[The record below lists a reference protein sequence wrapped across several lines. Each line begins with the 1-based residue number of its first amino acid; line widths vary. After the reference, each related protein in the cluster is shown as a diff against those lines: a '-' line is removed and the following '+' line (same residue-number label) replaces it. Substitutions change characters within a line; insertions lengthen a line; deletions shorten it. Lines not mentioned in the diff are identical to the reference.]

1 MFLHKVL
8 IFTINDMNNNFS
20 ERRSHLAN
28 KVLEDSAIIIA
39 SASVK
44 SRISDTDYA
53 YRQDSNFYYLSGYEE
68 PESLILIRP
77 DQEKE
82 KFIIFCRD
90 RDPLREQW
98 DGFRSGQDGAMQEYQ
113 ADSAYSINSIDQQ
126 MPHLLEGIKNIYFSM
141 SAPNGVDLKIS
152 QWVEHIRKNTRAG
165 AEPPQNL
172 LSLDLILHE
181 MRLIKEDHEMNLMKH
196 AAEITTEAHIRAMQ
210 AVTPGMYEY
219 QLEAEY
225 LYAFN
230 KNGARSPAYN
240 SIVGGGNNSCI
251 LHYVENNAEL
261 KDGDLVLVDAGC
273 EYQYYASDVTR
284 TFPVNGKFTPEQKE
298 IYSIVLE
305 AHKQSMEQARP
316 GNKWNLMHEK
326 SVEVIVEGLIS
337 IGLLQGSKEEN
348 IETGAYSKFY
358 MHRIGHWLGMD
369 VHDVGGYKKDGD
381 WRQLE
386 EGMVMTVEPGI
397 YILDTLEDVDDK
409 WKGIGVRIEDDISI
423 TDSGFEVLTPNVPRT
438 IEEVEHTVQG

>member
-1 MFLHKVL
+1 MTL
-8 IFTINDMNNNFS
+8 NFS
-20 ERRSHLAN
+20 ERRDLLAD
-28 KVLEDSAIIIA
+28 KVLEDSAIIVSA
-39 SASVK
+39 ASVK
-44 SRISDTDYA
+44 SRISDTEYS

-77 DQEKE
+77 NQDKE
-82 KFIIFCRD
+82 RFIIFCRD

-98 DGFRSGQDGAMQEYQ
+98 DGFRTGQEGVIQDYGAD
-113 ADSAYSINSIDQQ
+113 AAYSINSIDEI
-126 MPHLLEGIKNIYFSM
+126 MPKLLEGAKNIYFSM
-141 SAPNGVDLKIS
+141 SAPCGVDAKIS
-152 QWVEHIRKNTRAG
+152 SWVEDIRKNTRSG

-172 LSLDLILHE
+172 LSLDSILHE
-181 MRLIKEDHEMNLMKH
+181 MRLIKESDEMDLMKQ
-196 AAEITTEAHIRAMQ
+196 AANITTEAHIRAMQ
-210 AVTPGMYEY
+210 SVRPGMYEY

-261 KDGDLVLVDAGC
+261 QDGDLVLVDAGC

-284 TFPVNGKFTPEQKE
+284 TFPVNGKFSPEQKE

-305 AHKQSMEQARP
+305 AHKQSMEQAKP

-326 SVEVIVEGLIS
+326 SVEVIVEGLLS
-337 IGLLQGSKEEN
+337 IGLLQGSRDEIIDKGE
-348 IETGAYSKFY
+348 YSKFY

-369 VHDVGGYKKDGD
+369 VHDVGSYKQDGD
-381 WRQLE
+381 WRPLE

-397 YILDTLEDVDDK
+397 YILDSMEGVDDK
-409 WKGIGVRIEDDISI
+409 WKGIGVRIEDDIAI
-423 TDSGFEVLTPNVPRT
+423 TDSGFEILTPDVPRT
-438 IEEVEHTVQG
+438 IEEVEQTVQG

>member
-1 MFLHKVL
+1 MK
-8 IFTINDMNNNFS
+8 NNFS
-20 ERRSHLAN
+20 ERRLQLSN
-28 KVLEDSAIIIA
+28 KVLDDSAIIVA
-39 SASVK
+39 SALVK

-68 PESLILIRP
+68 PDSLILIRP
-77 DQEKE
+77 NHDRE

-98 DGFRSGQDGAMQEYQ
+98 DGFRTGQDGAIQEYQ
-113 ADSAYSINSIDQQ
+113 ADNAYSINSIDQM
-126 MPHLLEGIKNIYFSM
+126 MPELLAGVKNIYFSM
-141 SAPNGVDLKIS
+141 SAPCGVDLKIS
-152 QWVEHIRKNTRAG
+152 QWVEDIRKNTRAG
-165 AEPPQNL
+165 AEPPHNL
-172 LSLDLILHE
+172 LSLDSILHE
-181 MRLIKEDHEMNLMKH
+181 MRLIKEDHEMDLMKQ
-196 AAEITTEAHIRAMQ
+196 AADITTEAHIRAMQ

-273 EYQYYASDVTR
+273 EYKYYASDVTR
-284 TFPVNGKFTPEQKE
+284 TFPVNGKFSPEQKE

-305 AHKQSMEQARP
+305 AHKQSMEQAKP

-326 SVEVIVEGLIS
+326 SVEVIVEGLLDL
-337 IGLLQGSKEEN
+337 GLLKGTKDQVIEN
-348 IETGAYSKFY
+348 GDYSKFY

-369 VHDVGGYKKDGD
+369 VHDVGGYKQDGD
-381 WRQLE
+381 WRDLE
-386 EGMVMTVEPGI
+386 KGMVMTIEPGI
-397 YILDTLEDVDDK
+397 YILDSLEDVDDK
-409 WKGIGVRIEDDISI
+409 WKGIGVRIEDDIVV
-423 TDSGFEVLTPNVPRT
+423 TESGFEVLTPNVPRT

>member
-1 MFLHKVL
+1 MK
-8 IFTINDMNNNFS
+8 NNFS
-20 ERRSHLAN
+20 ERRLQLSN
-28 KVLEDSAIIIA
+28 KVLDDSAIIVA
-39 SASVK
+39 SALVK

-53 YRQDSNFYYLSGYEE
+53 FRQDSNFYYLSGYEE
-68 PESLILIRP
+68 PDSLILIRP
-77 DQEKE
+77 NHDKE

-98 DGFRSGQDGAMQEYQ
+98 DGFRTGQDGAIQEYQ
-113 ADSAYSINSIDQQ
+113 ADNAYSINSIDQM
-126 MPHLLEGIKNIYFSM
+126 MPELLAGVKNIYFSM
-141 SAPNGVDLKIS
+141 SAPCGVDLKIS
-152 QWVEHIRKNTRAG
+152 QWVEDIRKNTRAG
-165 AEPPQNL
+165 AEPPHNL
-172 LSLDLILHE
+172 LSLDSILHE
-181 MRLIKEDHEMNLMKH
+181 MRLIKEDHEMDLMKQ
-196 AAEITTEAHIRAMQ
+196 AADITTEAHIRAMQ

-273 EYQYYASDVTR
+273 EYKYYASDVTR
-284 TFPVNGKFTPEQKE
+284 TFPVNGKFSPEQKE

-305 AHKQSMEQARP
+305 AHKQSMEQAKP

-326 SVEVIVEGLIS
+326 SVEVIVEGLLDL
-337 IGLLQGSKEEN
+337 GLLKGTKDQVIEN
-348 IETGAYSKFY
+348 GDYSKFY

-369 VHDVGGYKKDGD
+369 VHDVGGYKQDGD
-381 WRQLE
+381 WRDLE
-386 EGMVMTVEPGI
+386 KGMVMTIEPGI
-397 YILDTLEDVDDK
+397 YILDSLEDVDDK
-409 WKGIGVRIEDDISI
+409 WKGIGVRIEDDIVV
-423 TDSGFEVLTPNVPRT
+423 TESGFEVLTPNVPRT

>member
-1 MFLHKVL
+1 MK
-8 IFTINDMNNNFS
+8 NNFS
-20 ERRSHLAN
+20 ERRLKLSD
-28 KVLEDSAIIIA
+28 KVLEDSAIIVA
-39 SASVK
+39 SALVK
-44 SRISDTDYA
+44 ARISDTDYA

-68 PESLILIRP
+68 PDSLLLIRP
-77 DQEKE
+77 SSDKE

-98 DGFRSGQDGAMQEYQ
+98 DGFRTGQEGAVQQYG
-113 ADSAYSINSIDQQ
+113 ADNAYSINSLDQM
-126 MPHLLEGIKNIYFSM
+126 MPDLLAGVKNIYFSM
-141 SAPNGVDLKIS
+141 SAPCGVDIKIS
-152 QWVEHIRKNTRAG
+152 HWMEDIRKNTRAG
-165 AEPPQNL
+165 AEPPNNL
-172 LSLDLILHE
+172 LSLDSILHE
-181 MRLIKEDHEMNLMKH
+181 MRLIKEDHEMNLMKK
-196 AAEITTEAHIRAMQ
+196 AADITTEAHIRAMQ

-251 LHYVENNAEL
+251 LHYVENNDEL

-284 TFPVNGKFTPEQKE
+284 TFPVNGKFSPEQKE

-305 AHKQSMEQARP
+305 AHRQSMEQAKP

-326 SVEVIVEGLIS
+326 SVEVIVEGLLDL
-337 IGLLQGSKEEN
+337 GLLKGTKEQI
-348 IETGAYSKFY
+348 IEKGDYSKFY

-369 VHDVGGYKKDGD
+369 VHDVGGYKQDGD
-381 WRQLE
+381 WRELE
-386 EGMVMTVEPGI
+386 KGMVMTVEPGI
-397 YILDTLEDVDDK
+397 YILDSLEDVDDK
-409 WKGIGVRIEDDISI
+409 WKGIGVRIEDDIVI

>member
-1 MFLHKVL
+1 MTL
-8 IFTINDMNNNFS
+8 NFS
-20 ERRSHLAN
+20 ERRDLLAD
-28 KVLEDSAIIIA
+28 KVLEDSAIIVSA
-39 SASVK
+39 ASVK
-44 SRISDTDYA
+44 SRISDTEYS

-77 DQEKE
+77 NQDKE
-82 KFIIFCRD
+82 RFVIFCRD

-98 DGFRSGQDGAMQEYQ
+98 DGFRTGQEGVIQDYGAD
-113 ADSAYSINSIDQQ
+113 AAYSINSIDEI
-126 MPHLLEGIKNIYFSM
+126 MPKLLEGAKNIYFSM
-141 SAPNGVDLKIS
+141 SAPCGVDAKIS
-152 QWVEHIRKNTRAG
+152 SWVEDIRKNTRSG

-172 LSLDLILHE
+172 LSLDSILHE
-181 MRLIKEDHEMNLMKH
+181 MRLIKESDEMDLMKK
-196 AAEITTEAHIRAMQ
+196 AANITTEAHIRAMQ
-210 AVTPGMYEY
+210 SVRPGMYEY

-284 TFPVNGKFTPEQKE
+284 TFPVNGKFSPEQRE

-305 AHKQSMEQARP
+305 AHKQSMEQAKP

-326 SVEVIVEGLIS
+326 SVEVIVEGLLS
-337 IGLLQGSKEEN
+337 IGLLQGSRDEIIDKGE
-348 IETGAYSKFY
+348 YSKFY

-369 VHDVGGYKKDGD
+369 VHDVGSYKQDGD
-381 WRQLE
+381 WRPLE

-397 YILDTLEDVDDK
+397 YILDSMEGMDDK
-409 WKGIGVRIEDDISI
+409 WKGIGVRIEDDIAI
-423 TDSGFEVLTPNVPRT
+423 TESGFEILTPDVPRT
-438 IEEVEHTVQG
+438 IEEVEQTVQG

>member
-1 MFLHKVL
+1 MK
-8 IFTINDMNNNFS
+8 NNFS
-20 ERRSHLAN
+20 ERRLQLSN
-28 KVLEDSAIIIA
+28 KVLDDSAIIVS
-39 SASVK
+39 SALVK

-68 PESLILIRP
+68 PDSLILIRP
-77 DQEKE
+77 NHDKE

-98 DGFRSGQDGAMQEYQ
+98 DGFRTGQDGAIQEYQ
-113 ADSAYSINSIDQQ
+113 ADNAYSINSIDQM
-126 MPHLLEGIKNIYFSM
+126 MPELLAGVKNIYFSM
-141 SAPNGVDLKIS
+141 SAPCGVDLKIS
-152 QWVEHIRKNTRAG
+152 QWVEDIRKNTRAG
-165 AEPPQNL
+165 AEPPHNL

-181 MRLIKEDHEMNLMKH
+181 MRLIKEDHEMDLMKQ
-196 AAEITTEAHIRAMQ
+196 AADITTEAHIRAMQ

-230 KNGARSPAYN
+230 KNGARSAAYN

-273 EYQYYASDVTR
+273 EYKYYASDVTR
-284 TFPVNGKFTPEQKE
+284 TFPVNGKFSPEQKE

-305 AHKQSMEQARP
+305 AHKQSMEQAKP

-326 SVEVIVEGLIS
+326 SVEVIVEGLLDL
-337 IGLLQGSKEEN
+337 GLLKGTKDQVIEN
-348 IETGAYSKFY
+348 GDYSKFY

-369 VHDVGGYKKDGD
+369 VHDVGGYKQDGD
-381 WRQLE
+381 WRDLE
-386 EGMVMTVEPGI
+386 KGMVMTIEPGI
-397 YILDTLEDVDDK
+397 YILDSLEDVDDK
-409 WKGIGVRIEDDISI
+409 WKGIGVRIEDDIVV
-423 TDSGFEVLTPNVPRT
+423 TGSGFEVLTPNVPRT

>member
-1 MFLHKVL
+1 MK
-8 IFTINDMNNNFS
+8 NNFS
-20 ERRSHLAN
+20 ERRLQLSN
-28 KVLEDSAIIIA
+28 KVLDDSAIIVA
-39 SASVK
+39 SALVK

-68 PESLILIRP
+68 PDSLILIRP
-77 DQEKE
+77 NHDKE

-98 DGFRSGQDGAMQEYQ
+98 DGFRTGQDGAIQEYQ
-113 ADSAYSINSIDQQ
+113 ADNAYSINLIDQM
-126 MPHLLEGIKNIYFSM
+126 MPELLAGVKNIYFSM
-141 SAPNGVDLKIS
+141 SAPCGVDLKIS
-152 QWVEHIRKNTRAG
+152 QWVEDIRKNTRAG
-165 AEPPQNL
+165 AEPPHNL
-172 LSLDLILHE
+172 LSLDSILHE
-181 MRLIKEDHEMNLMKH
+181 MRLIKEDHEMDLMKQ
-196 AAEITTEAHIRAMQ
+196 AADITTEAHIRAMQ

-273 EYQYYASDVTR
+273 EYKYYASDVTR
-284 TFPVNGKFTPEQKE
+284 TFPVNGKFSPEQKE

-305 AHKQSMEQARP
+305 AHKQSMEQAKP

-326 SVEVIVEGLIS
+326 SVEVIVEGLLDL
-337 IGLLQGSKEEN
+337 GLLKGTKDQVIEN
-348 IETGAYSKFY
+348 GDYSKFY

-369 VHDVGGYKKDGD
+369 VHDVGGYKQDGD
-381 WRQLE
+381 WRDLE
-386 EGMVMTVEPGI
+386 KGMVMTIEPGI
-397 YILDTLEDVDDK
+397 YILDSLEDVDDK
-409 WKGIGVRIEDDISI
+409 WKGIGVRIEDDIVV
-423 TDSGFEVLTPNVPRT
+423 TESGFEVLTPNVPRT

>member
-1 MFLHKVL
+1 MK
-8 IFTINDMNNNFS
+8 NNFS
-20 ERRSHLAN
+20 ERRLQLSN
-28 KVLEDSAIIIA
+28 KVLDDSAIIVA
-39 SASVK
+39 SALVK

-68 PESLILIRP
+68 PDSLILIRP
-77 DQEKE
+77 NHDKE

-98 DGFRSGQDGAMQEYQ
+98 DGFRTGQDGAIQEYQ
-113 ADSAYSINSIDQQ
+113 ADNSYSINSIDQM
-126 MPHLLEGIKNIYFSM
+126 MPELLAGVKNIYFSM
-141 SAPNGVDLKIS
+141 SAPCGVDLKIS
-152 QWVEHIRKNTRAG
+152 QWVEDIRKNTRAG
-165 AEPPQNL
+165 AEPPHNL
-172 LSLDLILHE
+172 LSLDSILHE
-181 MRLIKEDHEMNLMKH
+181 MRLIKEDHEMDLMKQ
-196 AAEITTEAHIRAMQ
+196 AADITTEAHIRAMQ

-273 EYQYYASDVTR
+273 EYKYYASDVTR
-284 TFPVNGKFTPEQKE
+284 TFPVNGKFSPEQKE

-305 AHKQSMEQARP
+305 AHKQSMEQAKP

-326 SVEVIVEGLIS
+326 SVEVIVEGLLDL
-337 IGLLQGSKEEN
+337 GLLKGTKDQVIEN
-348 IETGAYSKFY
+348 GDYSKFY

-369 VHDVGGYKKDGD
+369 VHDVGGYKQDGD
-381 WRQLE
+381 WRDLE
-386 EGMVMTVEPGI
+386 KGMVMTIEPGI
-397 YILDTLEDVDDK
+397 YILDSLEDVDDK
-409 WKGIGVRIEDDISI
+409 WKGIGVRIEDDIVV
-423 TDSGFEVLTPNVPRT
+423 TESGFEVLTPNVPRT

>member
-1 MFLHKVL
+1 MK
-8 IFTINDMNNNFS
+8 NNFS
-20 ERRSHLAN
+20 ERRLQLSN
-28 KVLEDSAIIIA
+28 KVLDDSAIIVA
-39 SASVK
+39 SALVK

-68 PESLILIRP
+68 PDSLILIRP
-77 DQEKE
+77 DHDKE

-98 DGFRSGQDGAMQEYQ
+98 DGFRTGQDGAIQEYQ
-113 ADSAYSINSIDQQ
+113 ADNAYSINSIDQM
-126 MPHLLEGIKNIYFSM
+126 MPELLAGVKNIYFSM
-141 SAPNGVDLKIS
+141 SAPCGVDLKIS
-152 QWVEHIRKNTRAG
+152 QWVEDIRKNTRAG
-165 AEPPQNL
+165 AEPPHNL
-172 LSLDLILHE
+172 LSLDSILHE
-181 MRLIKEDHEMNLMKH
+181 MRLIKEDHEMDLMKQ
-196 AAEITTEAHIRAMQ
+196 AADITTEAHIRAMQ

-230 KNGARSPAYN
+230 KNGARAPAYN

-273 EYQYYASDVTR
+273 EYKYYASDVTR
-284 TFPVNGKFTPEQKE
+284 TFPVNGKFSPEQKE

-305 AHKQSMEQARP
+305 AHKQSMEQAKP

-326 SVEVIVEGLIS
+326 SVEVIVEGLLDL
-337 IGLLQGSKEEN
+337 GLLKGTKDQVIEN
-348 IETGAYSKFY
+348 GDYSKFY

-369 VHDVGGYKKDGD
+369 VHDVGGYKQDGD
-381 WRQLE
+381 WRDLE
-386 EGMVMTVEPGI
+386 KGMVMTIEPGI
-397 YILDTLEDVDDK
+397 YILDSLEDVDDK
-409 WKGIGVRIEDDISI
+409 WKGIGVRIEDDIVV
-423 TDSGFEVLTPNVPRT
+423 TESGFEVLTPNVPRT

>member
-1 MFLHKVL
+1 MK
-8 IFTINDMNNNFS
+8 NNFS
-20 ERRSHLAN
+20 ERRLKLSD
-28 KVLEDSAIIIA
+28 KVLEDSAIIVA
-39 SASVK
+39 SALVK
-44 SRISDTDYA
+44 ARISDTDYA

-68 PESLILIRP
+68 PDSLLLIRP
-77 DQEKE
+77 NNDKE

-98 DGFRSGQDGAMQEYQ
+98 DGFRTGQEGAVQQYG
-113 ADSAYSINSIDQQ
+113 ADNAYSINSLDQM
-126 MPHLLEGIKNIYFSM
+126 MPDLLAGVKNIYFSM
-141 SAPNGVDLKIS
+141 SAPCGVDIKIS
-152 QWVEHIRKNTRAG
+152 HWMEDIRKNTRAG
-165 AEPPQNL
+165 AEPPNNL
-172 LSLDLILHE
+172 LSLDSILHE
-181 MRLIKEDHEMNLMKH
+181 MRLIKEDQEMILMKK
-196 AAEITTEAHIRAMQ
+196 AADITTEAHIRAMQ

-251 LHYVENNAEL
+251 LHYVENNDEL

-284 TFPVNGKFTPEQKE
+284 TFPVNGKFSPEQKE

-305 AHKQSMEQARP
+305 AHRQSMEQAKP

-326 SVEVIVEGLIS
+326 SVEVIVEGLLDL
-337 IGLLQGSKEEN
+337 GLLKGTKEQV
-348 IETGAYSKFY
+348 IEKGDYSKFY

-369 VHDVGGYKKDGD
+369 VHDVGGYKQDGD
-381 WRQLE
+381 WRELE
-386 EGMVMTVEPGI
+386 KGMVMTVEPGI
-397 YILDTLEDVDDK
+397 YILDSLEDVDDK
-409 WKGIGVRIEDDISI
+409 WKGIGVRIEDDIVI

>member
-1 MFLHKVL
+1 MTL
-8 IFTINDMNNNFS
+8 NFS
-20 ERRSHLAN
+20 ERRDLLAD
-28 KVLEDSAIIIA
+28 KVLEDSAIIVSA
-39 SASVK
+39 ASVK
-44 SRISDTDYA
+44 SRISDTEYS

-77 DQEKE
+77 NQDKE
-82 KFIIFCRD
+82 RFIIFCRD

-98 DGFRSGQDGAMQEYQ
+98 DGFRTGQEGVIQDYGAD
-113 ADSAYSINSIDQQ
+113 AAYSINSIDEI
-126 MPHLLEGIKNIYFSM
+126 MPKLLEGAKNIYFSM
-141 SAPNGVDLKIS
+141 SAPCGVDAKIS
-152 QWVEHIRKNTRAG
+152 SWVEDIRKNTRSG

-172 LSLDLILHE
+172 LSLDSILHE
-181 MRLIKEDHEMNLMKH
+181 MRLIKESNEMDLMKQ
-196 AAEITTEAHIRAMQ
+196 AANITTEAHIRAMQ
-210 AVTPGMYEY
+210 SVRPGMYEY

-261 KDGDLVLVDAGC
+261 QDGDLVLVDAGC

-284 TFPVNGKFTPEQKE
+284 TFPVNGKFSPEQRE

-305 AHKQSMEQARP
+305 AHKQSMEQAKP

-326 SVEVIVEGLIS
+326 SVEVIVEGLLS
-337 IGLLQGSKEEN
+337 IGLLQGSRDEI
-348 IETGAYSKFY
+348 IEKGEYSKFY

-369 VHDVGGYKKDGD
+369 VHDVGSYKQDGD
-381 WRQLE
+381 WRPLE

-397 YILDTLEDVDDK
+397 YILDSMEDVDDK
-409 WKGIGVRIEDDISI
+409 WKGIGVRIEDDIAI
-423 TDSGFEVLTPNVPRT
+423 TDSGFEILTPDVPRT
-438 IEEVEHTVQG
+438 IEEVEQTVQG

>member
-1 MFLHKVL
+1 MK
-8 IFTINDMNNNFS
+8 NNFS
-20 ERRSHLAN
+20 ERRLQLSN
-28 KVLEDSAIIIA
+28 KVLDDSAIIVA
-39 SASVK
+39 SALVK

-68 PESLILIRP
+68 PDSLILIRP
-77 DQEKE
+77 NHDKE

-98 DGFRSGQDGAMQEYQ
+98 DGFRTGQDGAIQEYQ
-113 ADSAYSINSIDQQ
+113 ADNSYSINSIDQM
-126 MPHLLEGIKNIYFSM
+126 MPELLAGVKNIYFSM
-141 SAPNGVDLKIS
+141 SAPCGVDLKIS
-152 QWVEHIRKNTRAG
+152 KWVEDIRKNTRAG
-165 AEPPQNL
+165 AEPPHNL
-172 LSLDLILHE
+172 LSLDSILHE
-181 MRLIKEDHEMNLMKH
+181 MRLIKEDHEMDLMKQ
-196 AAEITTEAHIRAMQ
+196 AADITTEAHIRAMQ

-273 EYQYYASDVTR
+273 EYKYYASDVTR
-284 TFPVNGKFTPEQKE
+284 TFPVNGKFSPEQKE

-305 AHKQSMEQARP
+305 AHKQSMEQAKP

-326 SVEVIVEGLIS
+326 SVEVIVEGLLDL
-337 IGLLQGSKEEN
+337 GLLKGTKDQVIEN
-348 IETGAYSKFY
+348 GDYSKFY

-369 VHDVGGYKKDGD
+369 VHDVGGYKQDGD
-381 WRQLE
+381 WRDLE
-386 EGMVMTVEPGI
+386 KGMVMTIEPGI
-397 YILDTLEDVDDK
+397 YILDSLEDVDDK
-409 WKGIGVRIEDDISI
+409 WKGIGVRIEDDIVV
-423 TDSGFEVLTPNVPRT
+423 TESGFEVLTPNVPRT

>member
-1 MFLHKVL
+1 MK
-8 IFTINDMNNNFS
+8 NNFS
-20 ERRSHLAN
+20 ERRSNLAH
-28 KVLEDSAIIIA
+28 KVLDDSAIIVA

-77 DQEKE
+77 NHDNE

-98 DGFRSGQDGAMQEYQ
+98 DGFRTGQEGAISEYG
-113 ADSAYSINSIDQQ
+113 ADASYSINSVDQL
-126 MPHLLEGIKNIYFSM
+126 MPELLKGSKNIYFSM
-141 SAPNGVDLKIS
+141 SSPCGIDSKVKHWIED
-152 QWVEHIRKNTRAG
+152 IRKNMRAG
-165 AEPPQNL
+165 AEPPENL
-172 LSLDLILHE
+172 LSLDSILHE
-181 MRLIKEDHEMNLMKH
+181 MRLIKEDHELDIMKH
-196 AAEITTEAHIRAMQ
+196 AADITTEAHIRAMQ
-210 AVTPGMYEY
+210 AVTPGMFEY

-284 TFPVNGKFTPEQKE
+284 TFPVNGKFSPEQKE
-298 IYSIVLE
+298 IYTIVLE
-305 AHKQSMEQARP
+305 AHKQSIEQAQP

-326 SVEVIVEGLIS
+326 SVEVLVEGLLS
-337 IGLLQGSKEEN
+337 LGLLNGSKEEN
-348 IETGAYSKFY
+348 IEKGLYSKFY

-369 VHDVGGYKKDGD
+369 VHDVGAYKKDGD
-381 WRQLE
+381 WRELE
-386 EGMVMTVEPGI
+386 KGMVMTIEPGI
-397 YILDTLEDVDDK
+397 YILDSLKDVDDK
-409 WKGIGVRIEDDISI
+409 WKGIGVRIEDNIVI
-423 TDSGFEVLTPNVPRT
+423 NDSGNEFLTPDVPRT
-438 IEEVEHTVQG
+438 IEEVEQTVQG

>member
-1 MFLHKVL
+1 MTL
-8 IFTINDMNNNFS
+8 NFS
-20 ERRSHLAN
+20 ERRDLLAD
-28 KVLEDSAIIIA
+28 KVLEDSAIIVSA
-39 SASVK
+39 ASVK
-44 SRISDTDYA
+44 SRISDTEYS

-77 DQEKE
+77 NQDKE
-82 KFIIFCRD
+82 RFIIFCRD

-98 DGFRSGQDGAMQEYQ
+98 DGFRTGQEGVIQDYGAD
-113 ADSAYSINSIDQQ
+113 AAYSINSIDEI
-126 MPHLLEGIKNIYFSM
+126 MPKLLEGAKNIYFSM
-141 SAPNGVDLKIS
+141 SAPCGVDAKIS
-152 QWVEHIRKNTRAG
+152 SWVEDIRKNTRSG

-172 LSLDLILHE
+172 LSLDSILHE
-181 MRLIKEDHEMNLMKH
+181 MRLIKESDEMDLMKQ
-196 AAEITTEAHIRAMQ
+196 AANITTEAHIRAMQ
-210 AVTPGMYEY
+210 SVRPGMYEY

-284 TFPVNGKFTPEQKE
+284 TFPVNGKFSPEQRE

-305 AHKQSMEQARP
+305 AHKQSMEQAKP

-326 SVEVIVEGLIS
+326 SVEVIVEGLLS
-337 IGLLQGSKEEN
+337 IGLLQGSRDEIIDKGEY
-348 IETGAYSKFY
+348 TKFY

-369 VHDVGGYKKDGD
+369 VHDVGSYKQDGD
-381 WRQLE
+381 WRPLE

-397 YILDTLEDVDDK
+397 YILDSMEGVDDK
-409 WKGIGVRIEDDISI
+409 WKGIGVRIEDDIAI
-423 TDSGFEVLTPNVPRT
+423 TDSGFEILTPDVPRT
-438 IEEVEHTVQG
+438 IEEVEQTVQG

>member
-1 MFLHKVL
+1 MK
-8 IFTINDMNNNFS
+8 NNFS
-20 ERRSHLAN
+20 ERRLQLSN
-28 KVLEDSAIIIA
+28 KVLDDSAIIVA
-39 SASVK
+39 SALVK

-68 PESLILIRP
+68 PDSLILIRP
-77 DQEKE
+77 NHDKE

-98 DGFRSGQDGAMQEYQ
+98 DGFRTGQDGAIQEYQ
-113 ADSAYSINSIDQQ
+113 ADNAYSINSIDQM
-126 MPHLLEGIKNIYFSM
+126 MPELLAGVKNIYFSM
-141 SAPNGVDLKIS
+141 SAPCGVDLKIS
-152 QWVEHIRKNTRAG
+152 QWVEDIRKNTRAG
-165 AEPPQNL
+165 AEPPHNL
-172 LSLDLILHE
+172 LSLDSILHE
-181 MRLIKEDHEMNLMKH
+181 MRLIKEDHEMDLMKQ

-230 KNGARSPAYN
+230 KNGARSAAYN

-273 EYQYYASDVTR
+273 EYKYYASDVTR
-284 TFPVNGKFTPEQKE
+284 TFPVNGKFSPEQKE

-305 AHKQSMEQARP
+305 AHKQSMEQAKP

-326 SVEVIVEGLIS
+326 SVEVIVEGLLDL
-337 IGLLQGSKEEN
+337 GLLKGTKDQVIEN
-348 IETGAYSKFY
+348 GDYSKFY

-369 VHDVGGYKKDGD
+369 VHDVGGYKQDGD
-381 WRQLE
+381 WRDLE
-386 EGMVMTVEPGI
+386 KGMVMTIEPGI
-397 YILDTLEDVDDK
+397 YILDSLEDVDDK
-409 WKGIGVRIEDDISI
+409 WKGIGVRIEDDIVV
-423 TDSGFEVLTPNVPRT
+423 TESGFEVLTPNVPRT

>member
-1 MFLHKVL
+1 MTL
-8 IFTINDMNNNFS
+8 NFS
-20 ERRSHLAN
+20 ERRDLLAD
-28 KVLEDSAIIIA
+28 KVLEDSAIIVSA
-39 SASVK
+39 ASVK
-44 SRISDTDYA
+44 SRISDTEYS

-77 DQEKE
+77 NQDKE
-82 KFIIFCRD
+82 RFVIFCRD

-98 DGFRSGQDGAMQEYQ
+98 DGFRTGQEGVIQDYGAD
-113 ADSAYSINSIDQQ
+113 AAYSINSIDEI
-126 MPHLLEGIKNIYFSM
+126 MPKLLEGAKNIYFSM
-141 SAPNGVDLKIS
+141 SAPCGVDAKIS
-152 QWVEHIRKNTRAG
+152 SWIEDIRKNTRSG

-172 LSLDLILHE
+172 LSLDSILHE
-181 MRLIKEDHEMNLMKH
+181 MRLIKESDEMDLMKK
-196 AAEITTEAHIRAMQ
+196 AANITTEAHIRAMQ
-210 AVTPGMYEY
+210 SVRPGMYEY

-284 TFPVNGKFTPEQKE
+284 TFPVNGKFSPEQRE

-305 AHKQSMEQARP
+305 AHKQSMEQAKP

-326 SVEVIVEGLIS
+326 SVEVIVEGLLS
-337 IGLLQGSKEEN
+337 IGLLQGSRDEIIDKGE
-348 IETGAYSKFY
+348 YSKFY

-369 VHDVGGYKKDGD
+369 VHDVGSYKQDGD
-381 WRQLE
+381 WRPLE

-397 YILDTLEDVDDK
+397 YILDSMEGVDDK
-409 WKGIGVRIEDDISI
+409 WKGIGVRIEDDIAI
-423 TDSGFEVLTPNVPRT
+423 TESGFEILTPDVPRT
-438 IEEVEHTVQG
+438 IEEVEQTVQG

>member
-1 MFLHKVL
+1 MK
-8 IFTINDMNNNFS
+8 NNFS
-20 ERRSHLAN
+20 ERRSNLAH
-28 KVLEDSAIIIA
+28 KVLDDSAIIIA

-77 DQEKE
+77 NHANE

-98 DGFRSGQDGAMQEYQ
+98 DGFRTGQEGAISEYG
-113 ADSAYSINSIDQQ
+113 ADASYSINSVDQL
-126 MPHLLEGIKNIYFSM
+126 MPELLKGSKNIYFSM
-141 SAPNGVDLKIS
+141 SSPCGIDSKINH
-152 QWVEHIRKNTRAG
+152 WIEDIRKNMRAG
-165 AEPPQNL
+165 AEPPENL
-172 LSLDLILHE
+172 LSLDSILHE
-181 MRLIKEDHEMNLMKH
+181 MRLIKEDHELDIMKH
-196 AAEITTEAHIRAMQ
+196 AADITTEAHIRAMQ
-210 AVTPGMYEY
+210 AVTPGMFEY

-284 TFPVNGKFTPEQKE
+284 TFPVNGKFSPEKRE
-298 IYSIVLE
+298 IYTIVLE
-305 AHKQSMEQARP
+305 AHKQSIEQAQP

-326 SVEVIVEGLIS
+326 SVEVLVEGLLS
-337 IGLLQGSKEEN
+337 LGLLNGSKEEN
-348 IETGAYSKFY
+348 IEEGLYSKFY

-369 VHDVGGYKKDGD
+369 VHDVGAYKKDGD
-381 WRQLE
+381 WRELE
-386 EGMVMTVEPGI
+386 KGMVMTIEPGI
-397 YILDTLEDVDDK
+397 YILDSLEDVDDK
-409 WKGIGVRIEDDISI
+409 WKGIGVRIEDNIVI
-423 TDSGFEVLTPNVPRT
+423 NDSGNEFLTPDVPRT
-438 IEEVEHTVQG
+438 IEEVEQTVQG

>member
-1 MFLHKVL
+1 MTL
-8 IFTINDMNNNFS
+8 NFS
-20 ERRSHLAN
+20 ERRDLLAD
-28 KVLEDSAIIIA
+28 KVLEDSAIIVSA
-39 SASVK
+39 ASVK
-44 SRISDTDYA
+44 SRISDTEYS

-77 DQEKE
+77 NQDKE
-82 KFIIFCRD
+82 RFIIFCRD

-98 DGFRSGQDGAMQEYQ
+98 DGFRTGQEGVIQDYGAD
-113 ADSAYSINSIDQQ
+113 AAYSINSIDEI
-126 MPHLLEGIKNIYFSM
+126 MPKLLEGAKNIYFSM
-141 SAPNGVDLKIS
+141 SAPCGVDAKIS
-152 QWVEHIRKNTRAG
+152 SWVEDIRKNTRSG

-172 LSLDLILHE
+172 LSLDSILHE
-181 MRLIKEDHEMNLMKH
+181 MRLIKESDEMDLMKK
-196 AAEITTEAHIRAMQ
+196 AANITTEAHIRAMQ
-210 AVTPGMYEY
+210 SVRPGMYEY

-284 TFPVNGKFTPEQKE
+284 TFPVNGKFSPEQRE

-305 AHKQSMEQARP
+305 AHKQSMEQAKP

-326 SVEVIVEGLIS
+326 SVEVIVEGLLS
-337 IGLLQGSKEEN
+337 IGLLQGSRDEIIDKGE
-348 IETGAYSKFY
+348 YSKFY

-369 VHDVGGYKKDGD
+369 VHDVGSYKQDGD
-381 WRQLE
+381 WRPLE

-397 YILDTLEDVDDK
+397 YILDSMEGVDDK
-409 WKGIGVRIEDDISI
+409 WKGIGVRIEDDIAI
-423 TDSGFEVLTPNVPRT
+423 TESGFEILTPDVPRT
-438 IEEVEHTVQG
+438 IEEVEQTVQG

>member
-1 MFLHKVL
+1 MK
-8 IFTINDMNNNFS
+8 NNFS
-20 ERRSHLAN
+20 ERRLKLSD
-28 KVLEDSAIIIA
+28 KVLEDSAIIVA
-39 SASVK
+39 SALVK
-44 SRISDTDYA
+44 ARISDTDYA

-68 PESLILIRP
+68 PDSLLLIRP
-77 DQEKE
+77 NSDKE

-98 DGFRSGQDGAMQEYQ
+98 DGFRTGQEGAVQQYG
-113 ADSAYSINSIDQQ
+113 ADNAYSINSLDQM
-126 MPHLLEGIKNIYFSM
+126 MPDLLAGVKNIYFSM
-141 SAPNGVDLKIS
+141 SAPCGVDIKIS
-152 QWVEHIRKNTRAG
+152 HWMEDIRKNTRAG
-165 AEPPQNL
+165 AEPPNNL
-172 LSLDLILHE
+172 LSLDSILHE
-181 MRLIKEDHEMNLMKH
+181 MRLIKEDYEMNLMKK
-196 AAEITTEAHIRAMQ
+196 AADITTEAHIRAMQ

-251 LHYVENNAEL
+251 LHYVENNDEL

-284 TFPVNGKFTPEQKE
+284 TFPVNGKFSPEQKE

-305 AHKQSMEQARP
+305 AHRQSMEQAKP

-326 SVEVIVEGLIS
+326 SVEVIVEGLLDL
-337 IGLLQGSKEEN
+337 GLLKGTKEQV
-348 IETGAYSKFY
+348 IEKGDYSKFY

-369 VHDVGGYKKDGD
+369 VHDVGGYKQDGD
-381 WRQLE
+381 WRELE
-386 EGMVMTVEPGI
+386 KGMVMTVEPGI
-397 YILDTLEDVDDK
+397 YILDSLEDVDDK
-409 WKGIGVRIEDDISI
+409 WKGIGVRIEDDIVI

>member
-1 MFLHKVL
+1 MTL
-8 IFTINDMNNNFS
+8 NFS
-20 ERRSHLAN
+20 ERRDLLAD
-28 KVLEDSAIIIA
+28 KVLEDSAIIVSA
-39 SASVK
+39 ASVK
-44 SRISDTDYA
+44 SRISDTEYS

-77 DQEKE
+77 NQDKE
-82 KFIIFCRD
+82 RFVIFCRD

-98 DGFRSGQDGAMQEYQ
+98 DGFRTGQEGVIQDYGAD
-113 ADSAYSINSIDQQ
+113 AAYSINSIDEI
-126 MPHLLEGIKNIYFSM
+126 MPKLLEGAKNIYFSM
-141 SAPNGVDLKIS
+141 SAPCGVDAKIS
-152 QWVEHIRKNTRAG
+152 SWVEDIRKNTRSG

-172 LSLDLILHE
+172 LSLDSILHE
-181 MRLIKEDHEMNLMKH
+181 MRLIKESDEMDLMKK
-196 AAEITTEAHIRAMQ
+196 AANITTEAHIRAMQ
-210 AVTPGMYEY
+210 SVRPGMYEY

-284 TFPVNGKFTPEQKE
+284 TFPVNGKFSPEQRE

-305 AHKQSMEQARP
+305 AHKQSMEQAKP

-326 SVEVIVEGLIS
+326 SVEVIAEGLLS
-337 IGLLQGSKEEN
+337 IGLLQGSRDEIIDKGE
-348 IETGAYSKFY
+348 YSKFY

-369 VHDVGGYKKDGD
+369 VHDVGSYKQDGD
-381 WRQLE
+381 WRPLE

-397 YILDTLEDVDDK
+397 YILDSMEGVDDK
-409 WKGIGVRIEDDISI
+409 WKGIGVRIEDDIAI
-423 TDSGFEVLTPNVPRT
+423 TESGFEILTPDVPRT
-438 IEEVEHTVQG
+438 IEEVEQTVQG

>member
-1 MFLHKVL
+1 MTL
-8 IFTINDMNNNFS
+8 NFS
-20 ERRSHLAN
+20 ERRDLLAD
-28 KVLEDSAIIIA
+28 KVLEDSAIIVSA
-39 SASVK
+39 ASVK
-44 SRISDTDYA
+44 SRISDTEYS

-77 DQEKE
+77 NQDKE
-82 KFIIFCRD
+82 RFIIFCRD

-98 DGFRSGQDGAMQEYQ
+98 DGFRTGQEGVIQDYGAD
-113 ADSAYSINSIDQQ
+113 AAYSINSIDEI
-126 MPHLLEGIKNIYFSM
+126 MPKLLEGAKNIYFSM
-141 SAPNGVDLKIS
+141 SAPCGVDAKIS
-152 QWVEHIRKNTRAG
+152 SWVEDIRKNTRSG

-172 LSLDLILHE
+172 LSLDSILHE
-181 MRLIKEDHEMNLMKH
+181 MRLIKESDEMDLMKQ
-196 AAEITTEAHIRAMQ
+196 AANITTEAHIRAMQ
-210 AVTPGMYEY
+210 SVRPGMYEY

-261 KDGDLVLVDAGC
+261 QDGDLVLVDAGC

-284 TFPVNGKFTPEQKE
+284 TFPVNGKFSPEQRE

-305 AHKQSMEQARP
+305 AHKQSMEQAKP

-326 SVEVIVEGLIS
+326 SVEVIVEGLLS
-337 IGLLQGSKEEN
+337 IGLLQGSRDEIIDKGE
-348 IETGAYSKFY
+348 YSKFY

-369 VHDVGGYKKDGD
+369 VHDVGSYKQDGD
-381 WRQLE
+381 WRPLE
-386 EGMVMTVEPGI
+386 AGMVMTVEPGI
-397 YILDTLEDVDDK
+397 YILDSMEGVDDK
-409 WKGIGVRIEDDISI
+409 WKGIGVRIEDDIAI
-423 TDSGFEVLTPNVPRT
+423 TDSGFEILTPDVPRT
-438 IEEVEHTVQG
+438 IEEVEQTVQG

>member
-1 MFLHKVL
+1 MK
-8 IFTINDMNNNFS
+8 NNFS
-20 ERRSHLAN
+20 ERRLQLSN
-28 KVLEDSAIIIA
+28 KVLDDSAIIVS
-39 SASVK
+39 SALVK

-68 PESLILIRP
+68 PDSLILIRP
-77 DQEKE
+77 NHDKE

-98 DGFRSGQDGAMQEYQ
+98 DGFRTGQDGAIQEYQ
-113 ADSAYSINSIDQQ
+113 ADNAYSINSIDQM
-126 MPHLLEGIKNIYFSM
+126 MPELLAGVKNIYFSM
-141 SAPNGVDLKIS
+141 SAPCGVDLKIS
-152 QWVEHIRKNTRAG
+152 QWVEDIRKNTRAG
-165 AEPPQNL
+165 AEPPHNL

-181 MRLIKEDHEMNLMKH
+181 MRLIKEDHEMDLMKQ

-230 KNGARSPAYN
+230 KNGARSAAYN

-273 EYQYYASDVTR
+273 EYKYYASDVTR
-284 TFPVNGKFTPEQKE
+284 TFPVNGKFSPEQKE

-305 AHKQSMEQARP
+305 AHKQSMEQVKP

-326 SVEVIVEGLIS
+326 SVEVIVEGLLDL
-337 IGLLQGSKEEN
+337 GLLKGTKDQVIEN
-348 IETGAYSKFY
+348 GDYSKFY

-369 VHDVGGYKKDGD
+369 VHDVGGYKQDGD
-381 WRQLE
+381 WRDLE
-386 EGMVMTVEPGI
+386 KGMVMTIEPGI
-397 YILDTLEDVDDK
+397 YILDSLEDVDDK
-409 WKGIGVRIEDDISI
+409 WKGIGVRIEDDIVV
-423 TDSGFEVLTPNVPRT
+423 TESGFEVLTPNVPRT

>member
-1 MFLHKVL
+1 MTL
-8 IFTINDMNNNFS
+8 NFS
-20 ERRSHLAN
+20 ERRDLLAD
-28 KVLEDSAIIIA
+28 KVLEDSAIIVSA
-39 SASVK
+39 ASVK
-44 SRISDTDYA
+44 SRISDTEYS

-77 DQEKE
+77 NQDKE
-82 KFIIFCRD
+82 RFIIFCRD

-98 DGFRSGQDGAMQEYQ
+98 DGFRTGQEGVIQDYGAD
-113 ADSAYSINSIDQQ
+113 AAYSINSIDEI
-126 MPHLLEGIKNIYFSM
+126 MPKLLEGAKNIYFSM
-141 SAPNGVDLKIS
+141 SAPCGVDAKIS
-152 QWVEHIRKNTRAG
+152 SWVEDIRKNTRSG

-172 LSLDLILHE
+172 LSLDSILHE
-181 MRLIKEDHEMNLMKH
+181 MRLIKESDEMDLMKQ
-196 AAEITTEAHIRAMQ
+196 AANITTEAHIRAMQ
-210 AVTPGMYEY
+210 SVRPGMYEY

-261 KDGDLVLVDAGC
+261 QDGDLVLVDAGC

-284 TFPVNGKFTPEQKE
+284 TFPVNGKFSPEQKE

-305 AHKQSMEQARP
+305 AHKQSMEQAKP

-326 SVEVIVEGLIS
+326 SVEVIVEGLLS
-337 IGLLQGSKEEN
+337 IGLLQGSRDEIIDKGE
-348 IETGAYSKFY
+348 YSKFY

-369 VHDVGGYKKDGD
+369 VHDVGSYKQDGD
-381 WRQLE
+381 WRPLE

-397 YILDTLEDVDDK
+397 YILDSMEGVDDK
-409 WKGIGVRIEDDISI
+409 WKGIGVRIEDDIAI
-423 TDSGFEVLTPNVPRT
+423 TESGFEILTPDVPRT
-438 IEEVEHTVQG
+438 IEEVEQTVQG